1 MQWVYGTFG
10 NRRSVAVVVFV
21 AALIAAGLVLVAP
34 GARATTQVHLTAAG
48 DYGARA
54 TSNSVLQKI
63 ADLDPDAHLAVG
75 DFEYQDASPESAWC
89 NFVKAKVGE
98 GFPFEL
104 VSGNHESLDEADG
117 LINNFSACLPN
128 QVAGAVGT
136 YGREYYL
143 DFPRVS
149 PLVRVISVTPGL
161 LFEDGVWAYAP
172 GDAHYTWLSNAIDD
186 ARAKG
191 AKWVIVDAH
200 YPCLSVGIY
209 NCVSGTGFFNLM
221 MSKKVDLVIHGHEHA
236 YMRTHQLRAGTTN
249 CPTVTPGSYNPSCIA
264 DTDSDFTAGQGT
276 VFATVGTGGTPL
288 RDINPNDPEAPYF
301 AAYEGLNSNPT
312 YGLLDLNI
320 TDTAISA
327 QFIGT
332 SGGPF
337 SDSFTI
343 TKGPPPVNVPPVA
356 AFTTQMQDRTV
367 TVNGS
372 GSSDSDGQIVSYNW
386 TFGDGSTAT
395 GATPPPHAYAVAGP
409 YDVTLTVTDDQ
420 GATNSITRTVNATD
434 PVGPV
439 VLASDTFTRT
449 LASGW
454 GTADSGGAWT
464 TSAASAFSANGTQG
478 LVSTTASGGRS
489 TYLRSV
495 SNNATDTLVTLSSN
509 KVVAGGGM
517 YVSTVGRSIV
527 GAGDYRS
534 VVRFQSDGRVAVRL
548 GRANAAGTETIIV
561 PEAVI
566 PGLTYAAN
574 DKLLMR
580 TQVTGTSPTTIRVK
594 VWKFGTT
601 EPVAWNQTTT
611 DSTANLQAAGSV
623 GLVTYV
629 SGSATNA
636 PIVLTVDDL
645 LVTKP

>member
-1 MQWVYGTFG
+1 MGKPANTWRVSG
-10 NRRSVAVVVFV
+10 VVAAVVLVGAAIALAFV
-21 AALIAAGLVLVAP
+21 VTAP
-34 GARATTQVHLTAAG
+34 GAHGDTEIHLTAAG
-48 DYGARA
+48 DYGART
-54 TSNSVLQKI
+54 TSESVLQKI

-89 NFVKAKVGE
+89 NFVKEKVGE

-128 QVAGAVGT
+128 QVPGAVGT

-221 MSKKVDLVIHGHEHA
+221 ASKKVDLVIHGHEHA
-236 YMRTHQLRAGTTN
+236 YMRTHQLRAGTTG
-249 CPTVTPGSYNPSCIA
+249 CPTITVGSYNASCVA
-264 DTDSDFTAGQGT
+264 DNDSNFVAGQGT

-288 RDINPNDPEAPYF
+288 RDINPADPEAPYF
-301 AAYEGLNSNPT
+301 AAFEGLNSNPT
-312 YGLLDLNI
+312 YGLLDLHI
-320 TDTAISA
+320 TDTQLSA

-337 SDSFTI
+337 TDSFTI
-343 TKGPPPVNVPPVA
+343 TKGTQVNQPPVA
-356 AFTTQMQDRTV
+356 AMTTSVQDRTV
-367 TVNGS
+367 TVSGAGS
-372 GSSDSDGQIVSYNW
+372 TDDGSIVSYSW
-386 TFGDGSTAT
+386 AYGDGSTAT
-395 GATPPPHAYAVAGP
+395 GVNPAPHAYAVAGN
-409 YDVTLTVTDDQ
+409 YDITLTVTDDQ
-420 GATNSITRTVNATD
+420 GLTNSIVKTVTATD
-434 PVGPV
+434 PPPGITIG
-439 VLASDTFTRT
+439 SDTFTRT
-449 LASGW
+449 VASGW
-454 GTADSGGAWT
+454 GAADLGGTWSGTTAS
-464 TSAASAFSANGTQG
+464 FSVNGTQG
-478 LVSTTASGGRS
+478 LVSSTAGGGRS
-489 TYLRSV
+489 AYLRAV
-495 SNNATDTLVTLSSN
+495 SSNDTEVLATYSSN
-509 KVVAGGGM
+509 KVVAGGGL
-517 YVSTVGRSIV
+517 YASTVGRSIT

-534 VVRFQSDGRVAVRL
+534 VVRFRSDGRIGVRL
-548 GRANAAGTETIIV
+548 GRANAAGTETIVV

-574 DKLLMR
+574 DKILVR
-580 TQVTGTSPTTIRVK
+580 TQVTGTSPTTIRVR
-594 VWKFGTT
+594 VWKSGAA
-601 EPVAWNQTTT
+601 EPATWNQTTT
-611 DSTANLQAAGSV
+611 DSTAGLQAAGSP
-623 GLVTYV
+623 GLVTYL
-629 SGSATNA
+629 SGSASNA
-636 PIVLTVDDL
+636 PIVLAVDNL
-645 LVTKP
+645 VVTKP